1 MKLFHQ
7 PKSSGEPKKSSI
19 KSSKTRSDTN
29 ENSKFASAPYLENSK
44 GQSSQQTE
52 NGQILL
58 ASQSDEEMKIN
69 AEIDAFVDSTKSTLE
84 IFINRMKSDQ
94 QRGRSITND
103 TAVQS
108 LFLQLQHMHPKLMS
122 YIKYQEDARGYYEN
136 LQDKLTQ
143 LKDAREALNAL
154 RHENYEKKRQD
165 MEERERQR
173 QIQIAQK
180 LHYMR
185 QQKQVRI

>member
-1 MKLFHQ
+1 MK
-7 PKSSGEPKKSSI
+7 
-19 KSSKTRSDTN
+19 N
-29 ENSKFASAPYLENSK
+29 ASAPYLETTK
-44 GQSSQQTE
+44 PFSQETPNDNAQL
-52 NGQILL
+52 LL
-58 ASQSDEEMKIN
+58 AKQSDEEIKIN
-69 AEIDAFVDSTKSTLE
+69 QEIDTFVDTTKSTLE

-108 LFLQLQHMHPKLMS
+108 LFLQLQHLHPKLMS

-154 RHENYEKKRQD
+154 RQENYDKKKRD

-173 QIQIAQK
+173 QAQIAQK
-180 LHYMR
+180 LQHMR
-185 QQKQVRI
+185 QQKQVLTFFENDGLMGTSVHSIVIDNY